1 MKFRYLLILLI
12 SLNSIAQETQED
24 YSFTLEEAIKYAL
37 ENNYSSINSQKD
49 IEIAL
54 KQKWEIIA
62 QGLPQISATGDYQ
75 NNLKLPVTL
84 LPAEI
89 AGGEPGEFVP
99 VTFGTKHNVNATATW
114 NQLIFDGSYIVGIQS
129 AKTLLQISENA
140 KTKTDLEIK
149 KAVINAYGNVL
160 LAEEN
165 VAILNKNVEN
175 VQKNYDET
183 NEIFKN
189 GLAEEEDVEQLEI
202 TLLNLKN
209 NLSRSQRMRD
219 IAYEMFNLTLGIPV
233 EKPVNLTEELDALA
247 MQYFDLEL
255 LQEEIPVEENIDYR
269 IAANTAE
276 SREIEVKLEKS
287 KALPSLSGFLNYG
300 VQGFSQQF
308 TFFDSDQEYF
318 DQSILG
324 VSLNIPIFSSGM
336 RNSRT
341 QQKQIAYEQAMVELE
356 QTENEVKRQIN
367 SAKSDY
373 EFSLENYQAQK
384 KNLELAER
392 IENKNQIKF
401 FEGIAS
407 SFELSEAQRQLYQA
421 QQDFLQ
427 SMLNVITAKVELENL
442 LDTRKYNNED

>member
-12 SLNSIAQETQED
+12 SLNSTAQETPQD
-24 YSFTLEEAIKYAL
+24 YSFSLEEAITFGM
-37 ENNYSSINSQKD
+37 ENNYSSVNAQKD

-54 KQKWEIIA
+54 KQKWEIIS

-75 NNLKLPVTL
+75 NYLKQPVTL

-89 AGGEPGEFVP
+89 TGGEPGTFTP
-99 VTFGTKHNVNATATW
+99 VTFGTQQNINATATW

-165 VAILNKNVEN
+165 VAILQKNVEN

-183 NEIFKN
+183 NEIYKN
-189 GLAEEEDVEQLEI
+189 GLAEQEDVEQLEI

-209 NLSRSQRMRD
+209 NLSRSRRMRD

-233 EKPVNLTEELDALA
+233 EIPVNLTEELDNLA
-247 MQYFDLEL
+247 MRYFDLKL

-269 IAANTAE
+269 IAANTAA

-300 VQGFSQQF
+300 VQGFSQEF
-308 TFFDSDQEYF
+308 TFFNEDQEYF
-318 DQSILG
+318 AQSIFG

-341 QQKQIAYEQAMVELE
+341 QQKQIAYEQAMVELK

-392 IENKNQIKF
+392 IEKKNQIKF

-442 LDTRKYNNED
+442 LDTRKYDNED